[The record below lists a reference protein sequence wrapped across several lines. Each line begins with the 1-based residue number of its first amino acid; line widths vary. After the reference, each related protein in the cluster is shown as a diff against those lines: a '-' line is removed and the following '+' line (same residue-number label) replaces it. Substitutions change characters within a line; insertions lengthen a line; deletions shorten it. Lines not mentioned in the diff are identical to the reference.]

1 MANHEMLLSLY
12 QKRRGL
18 RLLTFFDV
26 EELVVAPEDGIGVFD
41 LASKR
46 EPEVTINLKCLSLFF
61 HIECSWLLLLCYSC
75 FTRHFTFF
83 WITVQVELISLE
95 HCSSRNRKI
104 LRHIVHTLKF
114 LAWLSRLIKHNA
126 PKLVA
131 QARWQQL
138 LSDHDLSTLF
148 LVLIKPWQI

>member
-46 EPEVTINLKCLSLFF
+46 EPEVITINLKCLTLFF
-61 HIECSWLLLLCYSC
+61 HIECS
-75 FTRHFTFF
+75 
-83 WITVQVELISLE
+83 
-95 HCSSRNRKI
+95 
-104 LRHIVHTLKF
+104 
-114 LAWLSRLIKHNA
+114 
-126 PKLVA
+126 
-131 QARWQQL
+131 
-138 LSDHDLSTLF
+138 
-148 LVLIKPWQI
+148 